1 MPVNSINNISFSGR
15 NVERKEA
22 KRARKEEYYKWVSQ
36 NQANDA
42 LKLSLGREVEDG
54 KYKAAEAA
62 FSAAALIGTLAS
74 FIAKT
79 LVVGKVSSG
88 APITSKLI
96 RQNKAANIGVLA
108 SAGALIVGNM
118 IRNHNIK
125 EADKTA
131 NDRGFLSTK
140 DRMKIKNAD
149 LNYYVTN
156 EIYNSHVN

>member
-1 MPVNSINNISFSGR
+1 MPVNSINNISFSAR
-15 NVERKEA
+15 NIEQKEA

-54 KYKAAEAA
+54 KYKAAEVA
-62 FSAAALIGTLAS
+62 FSTAALIGTFAS
-74 FIAKT
+74 FLAKT
-79 LVVGKVSSG
+79 VVVGKVSSG
-88 APITSKLI
+88 APITQKLI

-131 NDRGFLSTK
+131 NERGFLSTK
-140 DRMKIKNAD
+140 DRMKIKNVD
-149 LNYYVTN
+149 VNYMVTD
-156 EIYNSHVN
+156 EIYKSHVN